1 MKHFILCLMLVAAPV
16 LAHEDGGVLISDAP
30 VIVKL
35 DDNVCL
41 SNELI
46 IKTGQRISSCEAKVA
61 SYEEDLKKMTPL
73 PPWAAIVIT
82 TLALG
87 AGIAIGFGIART
99 VTPAASGN

>member
-1 MKHFILCLMLVAAPV
+1 VKHLLLCLVLIAAPV

-30 VIVKL
+30 VMLKL
-35 DDNVCL
+35 DENTCL
-41 SNELI
+41 PNELI
-46 IKTGQRISSCEAKVA
+46 IKTGQRISSCEAKVV
-61 SYEEDLKKMTPL
+61 SYEKDLKEMTPL

-87 AGIAIGFGIART
+87 AGVAIGFGIARA